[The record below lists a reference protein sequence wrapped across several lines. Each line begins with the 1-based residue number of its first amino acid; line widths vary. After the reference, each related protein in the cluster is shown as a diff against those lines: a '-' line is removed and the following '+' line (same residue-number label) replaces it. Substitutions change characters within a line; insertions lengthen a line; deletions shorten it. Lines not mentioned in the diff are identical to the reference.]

1 MTVALPLVTGTGW
14 GAAVR
19 ASVVWRMAVQL
30 TRGVALATPGAEGGV
45 RHLALQPGAVV
56 GDAGILVKIATL
68 LQGKLVLNKLQILK
82 HSVGVRGARH
92 YA

>member
-1 MTVALPLVTGTGW
+1 MTVALSLVTGTVFR
-14 GAAVR
+14 AAVR
-19 ASVVWRMAVQL
+19 ASMRRVAVQL

-45 RHLALQPGAVV
+45 GHLALQPGAVV